1 MKLTKRKGFNFFRSY
16 YDVYNELSD
25 ADKLSF
31 MDALLDRQF
40 LGVNPKELKGMA
52 KFAYISQT
60 HSIDSQVKG
69 YEDKTKTKLSLDPT
83 EGGTDAPTYG
93 GSDTPTL
100 QVEEKGEVEEKEQI
114 TIVKKK
120 DLFDSFIDWFNDK
133 MFEVKGVKGRYK
145 VLKTIQTKFEAR
157 VKEGYNSEDFKK
169 AFDNIVSDQYHKDN
183 EYKYLT
189 PEFLTRSDKLEK
201 YCNIDVI
208 TKTETNKKKSLTMEE
223 LHKLRMA

>member
-1 MKLTKRKGFNFFRSY
+1 MKETKRLAFNFLRSY
-16 YDVYNELSD
+16 FDVVNKLQTD
-25 ADKLSF
+25 KDKLDF
-31 MDALLDRQF
+31 LLAVINKQF
-40 LGVNPKELKGMA
+40 LNEDPTKLDFIPNLCYESQRHAIEKSVKGWIRANNGNPPNDPTTNPPSNPPSKVGSNPKEEE
-52 KFAYISQT
+52 
-60 HSIDSQVKG
+60 VK
-69 YEDKTKTKLSLDPT
+69 E
-83 EGGTDAPTYG
+83 
-93 GSDTPTL
+93 
-100 QVEEKGEVEEKEQI
+100 EVEEKEQI

-223 LHKLRMA
+223 LHKLRMS